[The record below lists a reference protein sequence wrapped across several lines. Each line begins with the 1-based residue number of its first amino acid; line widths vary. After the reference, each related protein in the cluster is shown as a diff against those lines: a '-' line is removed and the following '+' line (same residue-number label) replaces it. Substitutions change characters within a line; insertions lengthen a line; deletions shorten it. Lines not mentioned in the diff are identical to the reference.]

1 MINEIHHSCCLAF
14 MEGMPDEFVDLT
26 VTSPPYDNL
35 RTYKGFDFD
44 YESIVAELYRIT
56 KVGGVVVWVV
66 ADATIRGSET
76 GTSYKQALHFV
87 DVGFNLHDTMIY
99 QKDNPVPVGGS
110 TRYYQGFEFM
120 FVFSKGKLKT
130 FNPLTRQRRNKHNDK
145 RTERFKVMTR
155 NKEGELIKIP
165 VKVNE
170 VVKRNNVWKYTLNQ
184 NLEDKIAYEHPAI
197 FPQQLATDH
206 ILSWSNPNDLVF
218 DPMCGSGTTCKMA
231 MLHDR
236 DYIGV
241 DISATYC
248 DVARK
253 RLSE

>member
-1 MINEIHHSCCLAF
+1 
-14 MEGMPDEFVDLT
+14 MEGMPDDFVDLT

-44 YESIVAELYRIT
+44 YESIIAELHRIT
-56 KVGGVVVWVV
+56 KVGGVVVWIV
-66 ADATIRGSET
+66 ADATIKGSET
-76 GTSYKQALHFV
+76 GTSFKHALQFV
-87 DVGFNLHDTMIY
+87 NVGFNLHDTMIY
-99 QKDNPVPVGGS
+99 HKDNPVPVGGS

-120 FVFSKGKLKT
+120 FVFSKGKLNT

-155 NKEGELIKIP
+155 NKEGELIKLP

-170 VVKRNNVWKYTLNQ
+170 VVKRNNVWRYTLNQ

-231 MLHDR
+231 KVHGR
-236 DYIGV
+236 DYVGV
-241 DISATYC
+241 DISSDYC
-248 DVARK
+248 DIARK
-253 RLSE
+253 RLSP